1 MVFSCTVYS
10 TVYSIVFILISL
22 QPLLSTVFLHSQS
35 LSQATLLSSSICSA
49 LLSVSNSSILDSSAC
64 LPPLWRSEL
73 HFLPDVWYHRLSP
86 AHLLITLCSTNLL
99 TNHLQTPNPTRP
111 CSCPSLE
118 MLRILVWAVAC
129 AVMELSVHYILTAVF
144 SLLSSLSPPG
154 YFSPRSG
161 YRRVFKLCMGF

>member
-10 TVYSIVFILISL
+10 TVFIL
-22 QPLLSTVFLHSQS
+22 QPLLSPVFLHIQS
-35 LSQATLLSSSICSA
+35 LSQATILSSSICSA

-129 AVMELSVHYILTAVF
+129 AVMELSVHYEQRFFLF
-144 SLLSSLSPPG
+144 SLLSL
-154 YFSPRSG
+154 
-161 YRRVFKLCMGF
+161 RRVTFLPEAVIVGFSNFAWGFKSKKK